1 MIPTSILRQKT
12 KVTQNKTNPVPP
24 NATRTRFNNEYYSDE
39 ISEHRQDQPT
49 PATISNLNNL
59 NQNINNDFTA
69 QNAGINNMKVAK
81 RGKDKKSMTVIKHII
96 SSLKK

>member
-59 NQNINNDFTA
+59 NQNINNDFY
-69 QNAGINNMKVAK
+69 G
-81 RGKDKKSMTVIKHII
+81 
-96 SSLKK
+96 SLEVLPLFKIQYSYFLVCFSFI